1 MSIELT
7 IMNRQRSDWSSEEDV
22 IVRHDHSSTISKRN
36 NLNSN
41 NAINGLNENESKKSK

>member
-1 MSIELT
+1 MSIELMV
-7 IMNRQRSDWSSEEDV
+7 MNPQRSDWSSEEDV

-41 NAINGLNENESKKSK
+41 NVINDLNENESKKSK